1 MHIGIL
7 APGITPDELIK
18 EHGTYA
24 FMLQKLLLSSGHDFT
39 FEVYDVLKGEFPTSP
54 DLCDG
59 WLITGSKYSVYDDMP
74 WIAPLKA
81 FILEIDAAQKPLVG
95 ICFGH
100 QIIAEAFDGKV
111 ERYHGGWGVGI
122 HQYVL
127 QGHYNFIPEAAGS
140 IVLNAMHQ
148 DQVKIKPEKAEVLA
162 TSEFC
167 PYAGLIYHNRI
178 LTLQAHPEFGIGFE
192 QELIKLRKGSVIPND
207 VADTALDGLS
217 SNTAKTDS
225 QLVAKWLGDFYQSF
239 ER

>member
-59 WLITGSKYSVYDDMP
+59 WLITGSKYSVYDGLP

-127 QGHYNFIPEAAGS
+127 QGHYNFIPEAASS

-217 SNTAKTDS
+217 SSTAKTDS
-225 QLVAKWLGDFYQSF
+225 QLVAKWLGNFYQSF